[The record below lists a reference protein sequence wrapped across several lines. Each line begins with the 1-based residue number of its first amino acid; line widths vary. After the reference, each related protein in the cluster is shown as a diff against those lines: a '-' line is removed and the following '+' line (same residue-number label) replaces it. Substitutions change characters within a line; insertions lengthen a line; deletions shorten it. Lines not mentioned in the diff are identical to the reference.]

1 MSAHS
6 KSSPVGNRKMDPTVK
21 SMSHPFIASAVLV
34 STLWGT
40 VSCVPP
46 PRVTEREEAA
56 GRQSRESPVDAL
68 FAPPSPDTIP
78 GNLRGE
84 QIRLGYEMVV
94 NTQEYGK
101 RYIGNAL
108 NCTNC
113 HLDGGLNPNAA
124 SFVGVSRLYPQYRER
139 AGRLMTLADQ
149 INECFERSMNG
160 KPLPPDSVKLT
171 AIVAYIEWLSQN
183 MPPGSAVP
191 WRGIPY
197 LNSTHHPDPLNGKK
211 VYEKKCVFCHGSDG
225 QGTMAAPPVW
235 GPRSYSIGA
244 EMARISVAASFVK
257 ANMPRG
263 WGWTVTD
270 DEAFDVAAYIN
281 TQPRPDFFGKVHDWP
296 KGSKPVDVP
305 Y

>member
-1 MSAHS
+1 M
-6 KSSPVGNRKMDPTVK
+6 NRQMIVT
-21 SMSHPFIASAVLV
+21 ITLLV
-34 STLWGT
+34 ALCMTI
-40 VSCVPP
+40 SCTPR
-46 PRVTEREEAA
+46 PRVTDNEE
-56 GRQSRESPVDAL
+56 SLVSPDHDLPMNAL
-68 FAPPSPDTIP
+68 FAPPSPETIP
-78 GNLRGE
+78 GDQRGE
-84 QIRLGYEMVV
+84 QIRLGYKIVV

-101 RYIGNAL
+101 RYVGNAL

-113 HLDGGLNPNAA
+113 HLDAGLNPNAA
-124 SFVGVSRLYPQYRER
+124 SFVGISILYPQYRER
-139 AGRLMTLADQ
+139 AGRQMTLADR

-160 KPLPPDSVKLT
+160 KSLPPDSVKLT

-191 WRGIPY
+191 WRGIPR
-197 LNSTHHPDPLNGKK
+197 LTSTHQPDPLSGKN
-211 VYEKKCVFCHGSDG
+211 VFVKKCVFCHGSDG

-235 GPRSYSIGA
+235 GPRSYTIGS
-244 EMARISVAASFVK
+244 EMAQVSVAASFIK

-281 TQPRPDFFGKVHDWP
+281 TQPRPDFPDKTHDWP
-296 KGSKPVDVP
+296 KGNKPSDAP